1 VFWATIVALG
11 GAALAGAAL
20 ALLALADPL
29 PLIAGQ
35 P

>member
-1 VFWATIVALG
+1 VFWAIIVALDP
-11 GAALAGAAL
+11 AAFEGAAL

-29 PLIAGQ
+29 PLSAGQ